1 MNSVLRENKNCMGPI
16 VYLLGHWV
24 NGLAGKETGNYGVS
38 FTLNPFILKGVH
50 IKDNFFSQR

>member
-1 MNSVLRENKNCMGPI
+1 MGPI

-24 NGLAGKETGNYGVS
+24 NGLAGKETGNYGVL